1 MLRSGRSSTIG
12 LLQRIVSKLHMA
24 TEMLEAHVATYFKE
38 EIRQEAIVIDTL
50 VAVLRGVARPYQCL
64 LYLSARHVRPQAF
77 LND

>member
-1 MLRSGRSSTIG
+1 MLRSGRSSAIG

-50 VAVLRGVARPYQCL
+50 VAVLKN
-64 LYLSARHVRPQAF
+64 SKI
-77 LND
+77 N